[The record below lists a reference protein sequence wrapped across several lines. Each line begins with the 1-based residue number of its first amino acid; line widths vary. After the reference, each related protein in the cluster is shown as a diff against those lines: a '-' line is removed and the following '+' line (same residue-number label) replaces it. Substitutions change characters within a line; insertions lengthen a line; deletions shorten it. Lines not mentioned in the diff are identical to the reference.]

1 MGGLTFIDASCIRM
15 ILDAA
20 RGLATPRKVALQC
33 HPGIAARFVLS
44 GAADVP
50 SVSLVTVHDR

>member
-1 MGGLTFIDASCIRM
+1 M